1 MRTSFKDVC
10 SKGGRWINLSG
21 PVLRNDISGD
31 EPSVSAATWYMYNVL
46 DS

>member
-1 MRTSFKDVC
+1 MYVVKVV
-10 SKGGRWINLSG
+10 GGSTWSG

-31 EPSVSAATWYMYNVL
+31 VPPVSAATWYMYNVL